1 MTCVYVYEYTHTA
14 HILMAIRR
22 QLYFSIREY
31 VFVDQIRIVYR
42 VFIFV
47 QAYQVMLQ
55 RDSDSW
61 YRQSQELEVEVLVQ
75 VQT

>member
-14 HILMAIRR
+14 HIHMAIRR
-22 QLYFSIREY
+22 QLYLPIREY
-31 VFVDQIRIVYR
+31 IFVDQIRIVYR

-47 QAYQVMLQ
+47 QANQVVLQ

-61 YRQSQELEVEVLVQ
+61 YRQSQELEVEVQ